1 MGHDEHELFDVFYPG
16 KFKDE
21 QERERYESLR
31 EEIVN
36 LFNQKI
42 ESIDQDRLK
51 LF

>member
-21 QERERYESLR
+21 LERDKYDKLK

-36 LFNQKI
+36 LF
-42 ESIDQDRLK
+42 
-51 LF
+51 